1 MKIVVYSDDIKSE
14 VFRFTSECFEELG
27 KSFDL
32 YGRHSF
38 YNDIDKHFERFW
50 CLIDEGKVKGT
61 VAITKIDDI
70 TAELKALY
78 IDKSLRGLGWGYKL
92 LDEAVSFA
100 RENDFSRVVL
110 DSMSQYTDASRLYKR
125 YGFTDIDRYNDN
137 IYADVFMQMILA
149 YTMEYKNPV
158 EEKSSVRLI
167 PYSCE
172 YQEQYKSI
180 YNKCYHE
187 MREALDIKPFDFIQD
202 DSFFDLGMENVYIL
216 LNGNEIIGS
225 VALKGVE
232 IDDLIVSPKYQGKGY
247 GKKILLWALEN
258 IHSYHIILRVAA
270 WNKRAISLYEKNG
283 FEVIGKA

>member
-125 YGFTDIDRYNDN
+125 YGFTNTDRYNDN
-137 IYADVFMQMILA
+137 IYADVFMQMIL
-149 YTMEYKNPV
+149 
-158 EEKSSVRLI
+158 R
-167 PYSCE
+167 
-172 YQEQYKSI
+172 
-180 YNKCYHE
+180 
-187 MREALDIKPFDFIQD
+187 
-202 DSFFDLGMENVYIL
+202 
-216 LNGNEIIGS
+216 
-225 VALKGVE
+225 
-232 IDDLIVSPKYQGKGY
+232 
-247 GKKILLWALEN
+247 
-258 IHSYHIILRVAA
+258 
-270 WNKRAISLYEKNG
+270 
-283 FEVIGKA
+283 